1 MDIDLLNRDQK
12 VEFVE
17 RVHELAQL
25 AEEWARSTTPLTD
38 VELDRFQLL
47 CNEFGVSES
56 SLIARFQ
63 RKAREEAIDRTF
75 SQPRVP
81 APEYFAKLPQRKPQ
95 PVPGPKTA
103 HERWLEEQAGR
114 DQAYSDADRPVVVTA
129 EDLRKSVP
137 VSEGE
142 KFDNENHIDPEGD
155 MLVEPVRK
163 PGKPKPQRA
172 RVVGAVPNDPHGKIK
187 LAPPELPVEQT
198 TSIEAVIDD
207 KKEA

>member
-38 VELDRFQLL
+38 TELDRFQLL

-63 RKAREEAIDRTF
+63 RKAREQAI
-75 SQPRVP
+75 SYLAKNNIQNVP
-81 APEYFAKLPQRKPQ
+81 PSLRLPQRTPQ

-114 DQAYSDADRPVVVTA
+114 DQAYSDADRPVVETT
-129 EDLRKSVP
+129 EGLRKTLQTA
-137 VSEGE
+137 GE
-142 KFDNENHIDPEGD
+142 KFDRENHIDPEGD
-155 MLVEPVRK
+155 MIVEPVRK
-163 PGKPKPQRA
+163 PGKPKPSPRP
-172 RVVGAVPNDPHGKIK
+172 RVGAVPNDPHGKIK

-198 TSIEAVIDD
+198 TSMAPVADD